1 MPDKGTTTDD
11 TNISSI
17 LEGYIDEREYCT
29 QRGISLRTAQRE
41 RRMRQCPPHVIFG
54 NKVLYRIE
62 AVRSWLL
69 ERERCF
75 RDKTRAPVVRGRK

>member
-1 MPDKGTTTDD
+1 MPDKGATTGN
-11 TNISSI
+11 TNTSGI

-41 RRMRQCPPHVIFG
+41 RRMRRSPPHVNFG

-69 ERERCF
+69 ERERRF
-75 RDKTRAPVVRGRK
+75 GDKSRAPLARGRK

>member
-1 MPDKGTTTDD
+1 MSDKGTTTGD

-29 QRGISLRTAQRE
+29 QRGVSLRTAQRE
-41 RRMRQCPPHVIFG
+41 RRMRRCPPHVIFG
-54 NKVLYRIE
+54 NRVLYRIE

-69 ERERCF
+69 ERERRF
-75 RDKTRAPVVRGRK
+75 GDKTRAASVRGRK

>member
-1 MPDKGTTTDD
+1 MPDEGTTAGD
-11 TNISSI
+11 TKNNGI
-17 LEGYIDEREYCT
+17 LQGYIDEREYCT

-41 RRMRQCPPHVIFG
+41 RRMRRCPPHVIFG

-69 ERERCF
+69 ERERRF
-75 RDKTRAPVVRGRK
+75 GDKARAPLARGRK